1 MIIYIVFFDEQGKNL
16 LFLITF
22 KKKMTEEATNN
33 DNEFDTIPKL
43 MLYHAR
49 ERGIDQLTG
58 KRNWVSGNHG
68 RGPKSQMK

>member
-16 LFLITF
+16 LFFNNF
-22 KKKMTEEATNN
+22 KEKMIEEATKN

-49 ERGIDQLTG
+49 ERGNRPANRQKELGI
-58 KRNWVSGNHG
+58 W
-68 RGPKSQMK
+68 KSWTW

>member
-16 LFLITF
+16 LFLITLM
-22 KKKMTEEATNN
+22 KKMTEEATKN

-49 ERGIDQLTG
+49 ERGNRPANRQKELGI
-58 KRNWVSGNHG
+58 W
-68 RGPKSQMK
+68 KS